1 MSQQEISLERRLTSN
16 KLRVLFKQA
25 ADGPVGDDVV
35 DGICKLLITISEG
48 GQPQADRALDNFNE
62 MMVGRQGSQSQ
73 LMARTLLELF
83 TDGSIDLV
91 GICNATDELI
101 WAPSASGLVEHQQ
114 TGDL

>member
-35 DGICKLLITISEG
+35 VDICSLLIGICDG

-62 MMVGRQGSQSQ
+62 MVEGGQGDKTA
-73 LMARTLLELF
+73 LMARTLLQLF

-91 GICNATDELI
+91 GICNETDELI
-101 WAPSASGLVEHQQ
+101 WSPSTSGWVGEERA
-114 TGDL
+114 